1 MSGSMTAVEA
11 LSRKICAS
19 CGAQAV
25 WHAEKQSLVCPSC
38 GTLST
43 FTDVEEPISEY
54 PLLEALQRLPKDRR
68 GWAAEKKSV
77 RCQHCNAISVFDPEK
92 VAKNCD
98 FCGSAQ
104 LIQQKDIQAQFRPE
118 SILPF
123 KVGNT
128 QVRDLLKKWC
138 EKVWFAP
145 RNFSKSSMVDML
157 HGVYIPFWTFD
168 AKVTAT
174 WKAQAGYHYYRTATF
189 TNAQGK
195 TQTRQIRQTRWENVS
210 GTINHFFNDQ
220 LVSASL
226 GIHPKLL
233 KRIEPFPT
241 AEFVP
246 YEPSYVMG
254 WTVEQYQ
261 VDLESAAKTSSVE
274 MKEALKKMIIKQ
286 IPGDAYQSLN
296 VYPRF
301 SDQTFKH
308 VLAPVWLVTYQY
320 GQRIFQVLVNGRT
333 ATIAGE
339 YPKSWVKISFAILA
353 AIAAVGG
360 LLVLLDHFMIK
371 AS

>member
-1 MSGSMTAVEA
+1 MTAVEA
-11 LSRKICAS
+11 LSRKLCSS

-25 WHAEKQSLVCPSC
+25 WHAEKQALVCSSC
-38 GTLST
+38 GTLS
-43 FTDVEEPISEY
+43 DVTAAEEPVLEY
-54 PLLEALQRLPKDRR
+54 PLLEALKRFSENKR
-68 GWAAEKKSV
+68 GWATEKKSV

-104 LIQQKDIQAQFRPE
+104 LIPQEEIQTQCRPE

-123 KVGNT
+123 KVGST
-128 QVRDLLKKWC
+128 QVRDLLKSWC

-145 RNFSKSSMVDML
+145 NNFSKSSMADIV
-157 HGVYIPFWTFD
+157 HGVYIPYWTFD
-168 AKVTAT
+168 AQVTAS
-174 WKAQAGYHYYRTATF
+174 WKAQAGYHHYRTETF

-195 TQTRQIRQTRWENVS
+195 TQTRQVRQTRWENVS
-210 GTINHFFNDQ
+210 GSMSHFFNDQ

-226 GIHPKLL
+226 GVHPKLL

-241 AEFVP
+241 SELVP

-261 VDLESAAKTSSVE
+261 VDLENAAKTSSVE

-286 IPGDAYQSLN
+286 IPGNTYQNLGI
-296 VYPRF
+296 YPRF
-301 SDQTFKH
+301 SAQTFKH

-320 GQRIFQVLVNGRT
+320 GQRTFQVLVNGTT
-333 ATIAGE
+333 ASIAGE
-339 YPKSWVKISFAILA
+339 YPKSWVKIALTVLGI
-353 AIAAVGG
+353 IAAVGG
-360 LLVLLDHFMIK
+360 LVALLDHFMIRV
-371 AS
+371 S